1 MSTHGP
7 VEPEY
12 LGAGVPPQP
21 DPAGSGPTGS
31 GPGRSGSGRR
41 RRSGL
46 VAAAA
51 AAVVVA
57 VGAGAYGVVQLL
69 AGGSSPATAVPA
81 DAVAYVSL
89 DLDPSAAQKIEAFRI
104 LRKFPAARKQL
115 GSRDDIRRAVF
126 EEIRTADGCARL
138 DYARDVEPWIGDRV
152 ALAAVPDSRH
162 GAAPLV
168 VLQVTDQE
176 KARAGARAVE
186 ACGSDATDQEPHRT
200 GISFVG
206 DYMLLAETQLEADA
220 FAKDAAAGTLADAED
235 FTAALGRTG
244 DPGIVTM
251 YVSKDAPR
259 ALATAAAQDGSG
271 AGADNA
277 TRDRVDQV
285 ARMFQDFQGAAGVV
299 RFRDGAVEA
308 EVAAKGLPATMGGA
322 GGRGPDT
329 GTLPGTT
336 AAALSV
342 AFRHGWLEDYLRQ
355 LNAMS
360 GADSGDA
367 GVDQMLADGE
377 QETGLRLPEDIET
390 LFGDGITVSV
400 DGSADLK
407 TFTESPDATQVPVG
421 IRIQG
426 DPDKIVPIIDRLKEV
441 AGADGDLVRVAT
453 ADGQVA
459 VGLSQAYVDRL
470 LEQGDLGSVAAFE
483 DVVPEADRAT
493 GSFYVNFDAGNGW
506 AEQLAD
512 VVTGGDAMV
521 RSNIAPLDALGASGW
536 TEGDVQHGLLR
547 LTTD

>member
-1 MSTHGP
+1 M
-7 VEPEY
+7 
-12 LGAGVPPQP
+12 PPQSEEGGSA
-21 DPAGSGPTGS
+21 AG
-31 GPGRSGSGRR
+31 RGRR
-41 RRSGL
+41 AGL

-89 DLDPSAAQKIEAFRI
+89 DLDPSAAQKIEAFKI
-104 LRKFPAARKQL
+104 LRKFPSFKKEL
-115 GSRDDIRRAVF
+115 GSRDDIRKAVF
-126 EEIRTADGCARL
+126 EEIRKDDGCAKL

-162 GAAPLV
+162 GAAPMV
-168 VLQVTDQE
+168 VLQVTDQA
-176 KARAGARAVE
+176 KARTGARTIE
-186 ACGSDATDQEPHRT
+186 RCGSDATDQEPDRT
-200 GISFVG
+200 GIAFVG
-206 DYMLLAETQLEADA
+206 DYMLLAETQREADA
-220 FAKDAAAGTLADAED
+220 FAKDAEAGTLADAQE
-235 FTAALGRTG
+235 FTTALGRTG

-251 YVSKDAPR
+251 YVAPDAPR
-259 ALATAAAQDGSG
+259 ALATAMAQD
-271 AGADNA
+271 AGTGGNA
-277 TRDRVDQV
+277 TRGQVDQLEK
-285 ARMFQDFQGAAGVV
+285 MFQDFRGAAGVV

-308 EVAAKGLPATMGGA
+308 EFAAKGLPATMGGA

-355 LNAMS
+355 LNAIS
-360 GADSGDA
+360 GSGDS
-367 GVDQMLADGE
+367 VDQMLAEGE
-377 QETGLRLPEDIET
+377 RETGLQLPEDIET
-390 LFGDGITVSV
+390 LLGDGITVSV

-407 TFTESPDATQVPVG
+407 SFSESPDPSQVPVG

-426 DPDKIVPIIDRLKEV
+426 DPDKIVPVIDRLKKS
-441 AGADGDLVRVAT
+441 AGADADLVKVARG
-453 ADGQVA
+453 DGQVA
-459 VGLSQAYVDRL
+459 VGFSQAYVEQL
-470 LEQGDLGSVAAFE
+470 LRQGNLGSVSAFE
-483 DVVPEADRAT
+483 DVVPRADRAT
-493 GSFYVNFDAGNGW
+493 GSLYVNFDAGDGW

-512 VVTGGDAMV
+512 LLSDGDAET

-536 TEGDVQHGLLR
+536 TDGDVQHGLLR

>member
-12 LGAGVPPQP
+12 LGAGGPPPEPQRH
-21 DPAGSGPTGS
+21 AVGA
-31 GPGRSGSGRR
+31 GRR
-41 RRSGL
+41 HRAGL

-89 DLDPSAAQKIEAFRI
+89 DLDPSAAQKIEAFKI
-104 LRKFPAARKQL
+104 LRKFPAARKEL

-126 EEIRTADGCARL
+126 EEIRTSDGCAKL

-168 VLQVTDQE
+168 VLQVTDQD
-176 KARAGARAVE
+176 KARAGARSIE
-186 ACGSDATDQEPHRT
+186 DCGSGANDQEPHRT

-206 DYMLLAETQLEADA
+206 DYMLLAETQQEADA
-220 FAKDAAAGTLADAED
+220 FAKDAEAGTLADSQE

-259 ALATAAAQDGSG
+259 ALATAAAQDSSI

-285 ARMFQDFQGAAGVV
+285 AKMFQDFQGAAGVV

-308 EVAAKGLPATMGGA
+308 EVAAQGLPATMGGA

-336 AAALSV
+336 AAALSL

-360 GADSGDA
+360 GSGDT
-367 GVDQMLADGE
+367 VDQMLADGE
-377 QETGLRLPEDIET
+377 QETGLQLPEDIET

-407 TFTESPDATQVPVG
+407 SFTESPDPAEVPVG

-426 DPDKIVPIIDRLKEV
+426 DPDKIVPVIDRLEKV
-441 AGADGDLVRVAT
+441 AGADADLVKVARG
-453 ADGQVA
+453 DGQVA
-459 VGLSQAYVDRL
+459 VGFSQGYVERL
-470 LEQGDLGSVAAFE
+470 LQKGDLGSVAAFE
-483 DVVPEADRAT
+483 DVVPDAGRAT
-493 GSFYVNFDAGNGW
+493 GSFYVNFDAGDGW

-512 VVTGGDAMV
+512 VVSGGDAAA
-521 RSNIAPLDALGASGW
+521 RSNIAPLDALGASAW